1 MDIQTLKL
9 DLVSKII
16 NTEKPDLLVE
26 ISKIFQQEKKRDWWD
41 ELPIEVQESILDGM
55 ADVQN
60 GNVFTHEQIMQE
72 VKQKYLFRLV

>member
-26 ISKIFQQEKKRDWWD
+26 ISKIFQQEKKGDWWD
-41 ELPIEVQESILDGM
+41 ELPKEVQESILEGM
-55 ADVQN
+55 ADVKE
-60 GNVFTHEQIMQE
+60 GNIFSHEQIVQE
-72 VKQKYLFRLV
+72 VKQKYGF